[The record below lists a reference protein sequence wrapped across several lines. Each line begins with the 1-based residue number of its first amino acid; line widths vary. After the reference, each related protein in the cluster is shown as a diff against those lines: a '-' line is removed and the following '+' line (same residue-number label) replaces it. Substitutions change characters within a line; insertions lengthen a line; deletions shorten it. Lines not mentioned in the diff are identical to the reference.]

1 MNDDQRPRAEPAQP
15 NNDERHPMRRPFFET
30 LRDVRGGAVLDDLA
44 EKMQELVHAVQVCN
58 AAGSLTLTLEVK
70 PMKGSTEAVVV
81 TDGIKAKVP
90 QIKSSG
96 TVMFPTPE
104 GNLSRQHP
112 KQPDL
117 PGLSLA
123 AGG

>member
-1 MNDDQRPRAEPAQP
+1 MNQ
-15 NNDERHPMRRPFFET
+15 RPFFDT
-30 LRDVRGGAVLDDLA
+30 LRDIRAGAVLDELA
-44 EKMQELVHAVQVCN
+44 AQMQTLVHAVQVCN
-58 AAGSLTLTLEVK
+58 AGGTLTLTLEVK

-81 TDGIKAKVP
+81 ADSIKVKAP
-90 QIKSSG
+90 HIKSSG

-112 KQPDL
+112 RQTEL

-123 AGG
+123 TSATGTHD

>member
-1 MNDDQRPRAEPAQP
+1 MSDDPRADAAPTTEGNQT
-15 NNDERHPMRRPFFET
+15 MRRPFFET
-30 LRDVRGGAVLDDLA
+30 LRDVRGGAVLDELA
-44 EKMQELVHAVQVCN
+44 EQMQQLVHAVQVCN
-58 AAGSLTLTLEVK
+58 ASGTLTLTLEVK

-81 TDGIKAKVP
+81 SDTIKAKAP

-112 KQPDL
+112 RQIDL

-123 AGG
+123 TAAN